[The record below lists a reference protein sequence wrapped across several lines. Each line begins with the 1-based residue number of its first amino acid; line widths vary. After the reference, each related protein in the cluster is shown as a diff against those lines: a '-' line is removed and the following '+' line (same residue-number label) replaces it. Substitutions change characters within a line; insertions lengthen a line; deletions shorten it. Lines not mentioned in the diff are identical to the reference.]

1 MIFFLLRD
9 KRMSSRLKDSIRTK
23 LIAEFIRT
31 GVQPEGYLITEN
43 DGSKYK
49 VRKIKSQQELLRSK
63 KERLMKQLENVEYEL
78 KSIDK
83 DKAIENINDES
94 EHHQ

>member
-1 MIFFLLRD
+1 
-9 KRMSSRLKDSIRTK
+9 MSSRLKDSIRTK

-43 DGSKYK
+43 DSSKYK
-49 VRKIKSQQELLRSK
+49 VRKLKSQLEILQAK
-63 KERLMKQLENVEYEL
+63 KERLTKLLEAVENEL